1 MNKTKIYFIK
11 VINGFLK
18 FFGIKISIYKKNFD
32 EILINLIAKNDPIL
46 FDVGANKGQ
55 TIDRFRKYF
64 KNSQVHS
71 FEPLP
76 DLFEMLKSKYKSD
89 SKCIF
94 INNFALG
101 EVKKENEFYLNNIGN
116 YGALSSFYKLD
127 EKSKFLKNYKK
138 INRNFNKSFNANDKI
153 IVEIDTLDNYVEKK
167 EIHKIDLLK
176 IDTQGYERNVLLGS
190 IKTIKLKKIKY
201 IEVEFIVND
210 SYSKNNYFYK
220 VDEILTNNGYK
231 LIALSDF
238 GNTID
243 LPNLNIDLLY
253 KLEE

>member
-1 MNKTKIYFIK
+1 MI
-11 VINGFLK
+11 
-18 FFGIKISIYKKNFD
+18 
-32 EILINLIAKNDPIL
+32 
-46 FDVGANKGQ
+46 
-55 TIDRFRKYF
+55 
-64 KNSQVHS
+64 
-71 FEPLP
+71 
-76 DLFEMLKSKYKSD
+76 
-89 SKCIF
+89 
-94 INNFALG
+94 
-101 EVKKENEFYLNNIGN
+101 YLNNLGN

-127 EKSKFLKNYKK
+127 EKSKFINYKK

-190 IKTIKLKKIKY
+190 INTIKLKNKY

-210 SYSKNNYFYK
+210 SYSKIITYK
-220 VDEILTNNGYK
+220 VDEILTNYGYE